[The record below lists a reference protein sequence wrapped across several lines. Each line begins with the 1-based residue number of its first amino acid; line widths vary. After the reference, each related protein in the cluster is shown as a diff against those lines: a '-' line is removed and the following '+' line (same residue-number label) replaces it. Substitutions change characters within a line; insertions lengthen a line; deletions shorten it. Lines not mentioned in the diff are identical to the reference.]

1 MGLFIGGKKVVFSFK
16 ADFVEQK
23 RNKRKWIHKKCKFLE
38 SAAYI
43 ELCPPP
49 FNMSLKASDNPLQVQ
64 AGNPPWGSGMTLG
77 LTLES

>member
-1 MGLFIGGKKVVFSFK
+1 MGGGKVCFLI
-16 ADFVEQK
+16 K
-23 RNKRKWIHKKCKFLE
+23 RLTLLNRKETKGNGYTKKCKFLE
-38 SAAYI
+38 SAAHI

-49 FNMSLKASDNPLQVQ
+49 FNMSLKASNNPLQVQ